1 MAGVTDSEI
10 FLVKMK
16 TFILQLCVLLII
28 FYLVKDEMVK
38 LVKKVGL

>member
-1 MAGVTDSEI
+1 MAGVTDSQI
-10 FLVKMK
+10 FLDKMK